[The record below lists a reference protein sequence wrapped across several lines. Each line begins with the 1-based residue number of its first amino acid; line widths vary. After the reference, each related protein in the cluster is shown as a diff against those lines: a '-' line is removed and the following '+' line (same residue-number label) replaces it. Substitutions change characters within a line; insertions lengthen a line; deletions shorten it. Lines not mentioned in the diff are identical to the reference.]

1 MPVLSLEDL
10 TNARQLIERFV
21 RRDVAI
27 TLFTTSSAGIIIP
40 GRECPSCGPV
50 QQLLEE
56 IVGLSSRLTLETVD
70 YYTNQ
75 VDARASGIA
84 RIPGITVGRNG
95 DRRIRYFGMP
105 AERQLP
111 VFVSAL
117 IRASERSSPLKLET
131 RRRIR
136 RLQEEDVNIQVFV
149 MPDSEHCAG
158 YGNGG
163 AIAMAAESSKVTTDV
178 IDVGT
183 FPEPDRSSQDPRR
196 ARDGDKR
203 AGVVHGSD
211 ERASAPEAGDA
222 RDWTDRSG
230 RGADRRLLERGDD
243 AQPRIPRGRSADPL
257 K

>member
-75 VDARASGIA
+75 VDARASGIT
-84 RIPGITVGRNG
+84 RIPGITVGRHG
-95 DRRIRYFGMP
+95 DSRIRYFGMP
-105 AERQLP
+105 ADRQLP
-111 VFVSAL
+111 VFVYAL
-117 IRASERSSPLKLET
+117 IRAAERSSLLKLET

-136 RLQEEDVNIQVFV
+136 RLREDVNIQMFV
-149 MPDSEHCAG
+149 TPDSEHCQDTALS
-158 YGNGG
+158 
-163 AIAMAAESSKVTTDV
+163 AIAMAAESSKVTADV

-183 FPEPDRSSQDPRR
+183 FPNLIDLHNIRGVPVTVINGRVSFTGAMNEQLLLKQVLR
-196 ARDGDKR
+196 ATGETETGAEQIVDYSNEVTMLNL
-203 AGVVHGSD
+203 GV
-211 ERASAPEAGDA
+211 
-222 RDWTDRSG
+222 
-230 RGADRRLLERGDD
+230 RGARAPIR
-243 AQPRIPRGRSADPL
+243 
-257 K
+257 